1 MYHGT
6 YYSNKDNKTKR
17 IVGSSSSTC
26 MSMRKRN
33 VHDPGIML
41 VDTNIHSMN
50 LVTSM
55 LLERYKAQ
63 VQLTI
68 EEREPFLPLLMSV
81 EKQIINVGKEI
92 EEMNGNGIGK
102 EEEGCDL
109 QHMSRDEIWTLL
121 LDTDIANRG
130 KDGNPNSCCY
140 TTQKSLE
147 QLSLKKCQLSLWKAL
162 EASLKSVICVV
173 PNMDGF
179 SDI

>member
-1 MYHGT
+1 
-6 YYSNKDNKTKR
+6 
-17 IVGSSSSTC
+17 
-26 MSMRKRN
+26 
-33 VHDPGIML
+33 
-41 VDTNIHSMN
+41 MN

-92 EEMNGNGIGK
+92 EDMNGNGILGK
-102 EEEGCDL
+102 EEGCDL

-121 LDTDIANRG
+121 LDTDIANKG
-130 KDGNPNSCCY
+130 KDGNHNSCY
-140 TTQKSLE
+140 TTEKSLE

-162 EASLKSVICVV
+162 ESSLKSVICVV
-173 PNMDGF
+173 PNMNGF
-179 SDI
+179 SDIYNGLRQS